1 MPESRQEE
9 RAPGADGIARAQAV
23 TQTVEAPEVAFTGDT
38 SAQFITHPGN
48 GDALR
53 ARLLIMV
60 RRPPRM
66 PAFRSANAPPG
77 AASAARR
84 APRNA
89 CEKAHVAR
97 FVKGWS
103 LPLIGLMERR
113 RDAAGAQ
120 ELTFLDAEV
129 TTEHARVRQS
139 FIGQP
144 GRSSGHASLL
154 WPLLEHAPGLAD
166 SPC

>member
-1 MPESRQEE
+1 M
-9 RAPGADGIARAQAV
+9 QAV

-38 SAQFITHPGN
+38 SAQFIMHPGN

-60 RRPPRM
+60 RRPPCM
-66 PAFRSANAPPG
+66 PACVRQCAARRSAG
-77 AASAARR
+77 SRR

-103 LPLIGLMERR
+103 LPLTGLMERR

-129 TTEHARVRQS
+129 TTEHARVRHRFTQ
-139 FIGQP
+139 QP
-144 GRSSGHASLL
+144 GRSPGHASLL
-154 WPLLEHAPGLAD
+154 WPLLKHALAGQQSLLSVSRGLSNAWETA
-166 SPC
+166 SWLW